1 MAVQTFYVT
10 FTRPPAT
17 HPDISVKGYAAVE
30 AVTIWDAASTADALF
45 AGEYHLIFGTQHWE
59 KYTPSYPD
67 GEQLRVTS
75 GLAVIADLPV
85 VWGGPEISS
94 R

>member
-1 MAVQTFYVT
+1 MAQTFYVT
-10 FTRPPAT
+10 FIKPPAT

-30 AVTIWDAASTADALF
+30 AVSIWDAASTADTLF
-45 AGEYHLIFGTQHWE
+45 GGEYHLIFGTPYWE
-59 KYTPSYPD
+59 KYTPGYPD

-85 VWGGPEISS
+85 VPGGPEISS